1 MSRRLS
7 RRFPVLAGS
16 VPWLLFVSVLYLFAE
31 VVMIQLEGLGGI
43 GLGDART
50 RIGGGILV
58 ISCLIHGSSRVISAH
73 PAFDDGYR
81 GWLMGVPWTNRKR
94 LPFLPVEM
102 VWEDVV
108 VVGWFILLA
117 KTLPVSIAPWL
128 VVAWLTANLVI
139 LGWSFFLTR
148 TTGFCYLTALGLG
161 FAVLWIRQP
170 YVSLAILAAT
180 YVVAYE
186 GLKRGL
192 DAFPWEPRKLPNL
205 STNVQITDLS
215 SDVHGLVGSSGHG
228 GWPYER
234 MLGQVI
240 DPRGI
245 SRPDA
250 ILITLLAMFWLYVLS
265 SLLPNHL
272 DRAVPAAFVFMIVSW
287 AAPLIRLGIYTSGYE
302 NPLSPLGRIATF
314 RLVIP
319 RHDVVCLTPLCA
331 GLAGVLVLLA
341 FRRFA
346 PLEIVLPIATA
357 VVVLVTLLG
366 PPSLRRW
373 RLTGGHRLA
382 IGVQK
387 NNRDFVEAG

>member
-1 MSRRLS
+1 MKRRLW

-16 VPWLLFVSVLYLFAE
+16 GGWLLVISIIYLVTE
-31 VVMIQLEGLGGI
+31 GVMSYLERLGGM
-43 GLGDART
+43 GLGDARLRT
-50 RIGGGILV
+50 GGGILV
-58 ISCLIHGSSRVISAH
+58 ISCLVHGSGRVISAH

-81 GWLMGVPWTNRKR
+81 SWLMGVTWSNRKR
-94 LPFLPVEM
+94 LPFLPVEI

-108 VVGWFILLA
+108 VVAWFMLLA

-128 VVAWLTANLVI
+128 VVAWLTANLVM

-148 TTGFCYLTALGLG
+148 TTGFCYYTALGIG
-161 FAVLWIRQP
+161 FAVLSIRRP

-186 GLKRGL
+186 GLKRAL

-205 STNVQITDLS
+205 SGNVQISDLS
-215 SDVHGLVGSSGHG
+215 RDVHGLVGSRGHA

-234 MLGQVI
+234 LLGQVI
-240 DPRGI
+240 DPRRI

-250 ILITLLAMFWLYVLS
+250 ILTTLLAMFWLYVLS
-265 SLLPNHL
+265 SLLPNHV
-272 DRAVPAAFVFMIVSW
+272 DRAMPAAFVFMFVAW

-302 NPLSPLGRIATF
+302 NPLSLFGRFATF

-319 RHDVVCLTPLCA
+319 RYDVVCLTPLCA
-331 GLAGVLVLLA
+331 GVAGVLVLLA

-357 VVVLVTLLG
+357 VVIIVTLLG

-387 NNRDFVEAG
+387 NNSDFVEAG